1 MNANNYFHTDFLDK
15 FIVNRYLVLNTF
27 AIQLKF
33 KKMNFKI
40 IFIAAM
46 ISSIAATSCDNQDS
60 DNKAISSKDSATTKS
75 VDIKEDS
82 VTYNLNGKNYV
93 GFVDYDAN
101 QQGKRPAILVVHEWW
116 GLTDYPRS
124 RARQLA
130 ELGYIAMAVDMYGD
144 GKIGNDPKTAQDLAT
159 PFYKDPTLAKTR
171 LDAAINKLKSFPQT
185 DSSKMA
191 AIGYCYGG
199 YIVLNAAKLGA
210 DLKGVVSFHG
220 DLSGV
225 PVNKDSLKAKILV
238 CHGEADQFVNPEV
251 AAFKKS
257 MDSAGVDYTFKSYPN
272 ATHAFTN
279 PAATEKGKQFNM
291 PIEYNA
297 AADSASW
304 NDMKDFFKKIF

>member
-1 MNANNYFHTDFLDK
+1 MKLRFILILILATCLAVVSCNDQGRNSETTTYTDSTDLIK
-15 FIVNRYLVLNTF
+15 PVN
-27 AIQLKF
+27 
-33 KKMNFKI
+33 
-40 IFIAAM
+40 
-46 ISSIAATSCDNQDS
+46 
-60 DNKAISSKDSATTKS
+60 
-75 VDIKEDS
+75 IKEDS
-82 VTYNLNGKNYV
+82 VTYNLNGKNYI
-93 GFVDYDAN
+93 GFIDYDAN
-101 QQGKRPAILVVHEWW
+101 KEGKRPAILVVHEWW

-171 LDAAINKLKSFPQT
+171 LDAAINKLKTYSQT
-185 DSSKMA
+185 DTSKMA

-199 YIVLNAAKLGA
+199 YVVLNAAKLGA
-210 DLKGVVSFHG
+210 NLNGVVSFHG

-225 PVNKDSLKAKILV
+225 PVNKDSLKARILI

-291 PIEYNA
+291 PIVYNA